1 MKYEFHAGDYVET
14 KNGEIGYITAF
25 FYNEIGEGTI
35 FVNYRNEKTQGYK
48 LNEDSFPRFF
58 NRIGQYDFTGKD
70 DSKIEPLCE
79 EYTKSFSI
87 YKTITDEHG
96 LEWRSVINIG
106 DMGKKINELV
116 SVINELR
123 ENK

>member
-70 DSKIEPLCE
+70 SGKIEPLV
-79 EYTKSFSI
+79 KSKALNDGKFRF
-87 YKTITDEHG
+87 DFRE
-96 LEWRSVINIG
+96 VIE
-106 DMGKKINELV
+106 KVNELV
-116 SVINELR
+116 SAVNELR